1 MRNREASLQESE
13 VHELFTEAK
22 SSLLEAPGENESK
35 QMEKLEQVGAAETN
49 VKEGSLA
56 GAESR
61 ALVKN
66 LEVPTLV
73 YGETYIKLQWE
84 KSRLEAKF

>member
-1 MRNREASLQESE
+1 MRNRESSLQESE
-13 VHELFTEAK
+13 VYKLFTEAK
-22 SSLLEAPGENESK
+22 SSLLEVPGENESK
-35 QMEKLEQVGAAETN
+35 QMEKLEQIGAEETN
-49 VKEGSLA
+49 VKGGSLA
-56 GAESR
+56 CAESR

-84 KSRLEAKF
+84 KSRLGAKF